1 MAETNTSTTVHG
13 SYGLDVIKKS
23 LRDTII
29 ETTIPSDKL
38 AEVIAVIERYNVS
51 TFLMDSTVEQVV
63 NMLFKIHGGQ
73 DVVLDL
79 ITEFKYRLLINGVTD
94 NDIPTIVSN
103 TLSVVYNST
112 LLPQDYKA
120 SIARVSK
127 ENLNDT
133 FICLIYLLRL
143 NVTYMGRCVQSKID
157 KEELL
162 NEKRK

>member
-38 AEVIAVIERYNVS
+38 AEIISVIERYNVS

-73 DVVLDL
+73 DVLLDL
-79 ITEFKYRLLINGVTD
+79 ITEFKYRLLINGVND
-94 NDIPTIVSN
+94 NDIPAIVSN

-120 SIARVSK
+120 SIARVGK
-127 ENLNDT
+127 ENLNDI

-162 NEKRK
+162 NEKR